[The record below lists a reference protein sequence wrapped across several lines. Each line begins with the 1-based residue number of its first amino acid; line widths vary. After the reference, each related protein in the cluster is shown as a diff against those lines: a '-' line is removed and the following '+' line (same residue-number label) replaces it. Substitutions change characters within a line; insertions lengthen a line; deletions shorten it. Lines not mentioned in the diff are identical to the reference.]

1 MNPLK
6 QGENAPLFTLLNQH
20 NEAISLADF
29 KGKKVL
35 LYFYPKALTPGCT
48 TQACNLR
55 DSKQELEQL
64 GVVIMGISPDNP
76 KKLATFEE
84 KKSLNFILLADEDHK
99 VAEQFGVWGEKKFMG
114 RTFGGIHRISF
125 LIDENGKIEKVFD
138 KFKTGEHHQV
148 VLDYLRK

>member
-76 KKLATFEE
+76 KKLAAFEE
-84 KKSLNFILLADEDHK
+84 KNHLTLFYSLMKITKLPNNSAFGAKKSLW
-99 VAEQFGVWGEKKFMG
+99 AEPLTASIASAF
-114 RTFGGIHRISF
+114 
-125 LIDENGKIEKVFD
+125 
-138 KFKTGEHHQV
+138 
-148 VLDYLRK
+148 